1 MQKVTLCTEIVEKN
15 PFQSTHSLI
24 HMKIFTSITV
34 LIGNTSREAL
44 FMQGLF
50 LPVLDAGTACGAV
63 PV

>member
-1 MQKVTLCTEIVEKN
+1 MVN
-15 PFQSTHSLI
+15 
-24 HMKIFTSITV
+24 ITV